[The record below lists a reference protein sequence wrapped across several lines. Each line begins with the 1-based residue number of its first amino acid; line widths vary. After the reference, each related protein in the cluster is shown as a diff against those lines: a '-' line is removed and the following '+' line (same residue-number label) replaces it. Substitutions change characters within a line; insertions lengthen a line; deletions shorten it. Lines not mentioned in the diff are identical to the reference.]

1 MNIILSHVR
10 EKNAYVILRQLHLV
24 EKDREVLLATEN
36 IVDILIKKE
45 EEICLENYKDV
56 EVIYLVR

>member
-1 MNIILSHVR
+1 MISVVR
-10 EKNAYVILRQLHLV
+10 DKNAYVILRQLHLV

-56 EVIYLVR
+56 EVIF

>member
-1 MNIILSHVR
+1 MIISVVR
-10 EKNAYVILRQLHLV
+10 DKNAYVILRQLHLV

-56 EVIYLVR
+56 EVINLVR